1 MDVCTQHVQ
10 GTDMGSGGPVH
21 LPLTKSNSKKWRLV
35 GSHFGIEG
43 DGSVFA
49 VRGPDSWN
57 NPESGPAPETCH
69 ARNRGNFS

>member
-1 MDVCTQHVQ
+1 M
-10 GTDMGSGGPVH
+10 
-21 LPLTKSNSKKWRLV
+21 PLTKSNSKKWRLV